1 MNVIESNVLHNP
13 RMVHDDG
20 HRVLRGYPA
29 EFVAAAFTVYVR
41 HGVQLF
47 IDENTVRRFESII
60 LAETEHYRC
69 EPLVYLFMPHRCHFI
84 LQGRDGHSSLL
95 NAAKGFRHEA
105 GYWLSRIH
113 CETRW
118 SERSLSDVRRIRE
131 EIANH
136 VRFILNKP
144 VRVGLVDDWKQ
155 YRFKG
160 SAVCHLDS
168 WS

>member
-1 MNVIESNVLHNP
+1 
-13 RMVHDDG
+13 MVHDDG